1 VRAIHEGRKH
11 TASGEVGYHVLD
23 VMLSAEDS
31 AEQGEF
37 VTVDSSVGEIPV
49 LPEGFDPLA
58 RTL

>member
-1 VRAIHEGRKH
+1 
-11 TASGEVGYHVLD
+11 
-23 VMLSAEDS
+23 MLSAEDS